1 MAIKLSFQ
9 GGGTVH
15 EYACHSLLLADAHMK
30 HSLLII
36 EPDAVAN
43 PRCQVYELVRYFDT
57 PAEQQAHVCQLLDV
71 RETLGTVGNRHNKKA
86 AYVAYVN
93 IDDSSMRDARGA
105 PVGSTNALAY
115 RLLAPLGFVT
125 PMRHPHFRGR
135 VIVAGA
141 NARPLTREQI
151 DCVMNR
157 FREALPQRSEDSSSL
172 SLSSQ

>member
-1 MAIKLSFQ
+1 MR
-9 GGGTVH
+9 
-15 EYACHSLLLADAHMK
+15 HSLLV
-30 HSLLII
+30 I

-71 RETLGTVGNRHNKKA
+71 RETLGTVGNHNNKKA
-86 AYVAYVN
+86 TYAAYVN
-93 IDDSSMRDARGA
+93 IDNSSMRDATGA
-105 PVGSTNALAY
+105 PAGDTNALAY

-125 PMRHPHFRGR
+125 PMRHPRFLGR
-135 VIVAGA
+135 VVVAGA

-157 FREALPQRSEDSSSL
+157 YREALPPQSDDSSQ